1 MYKHILV
8 PTDGSKLSRKAVKAA
23 ARLAKVVGAKLT
35 GAYVTTPYTPAM
47 YGEAAVYV
55 PAMSPVRFKEM
66 AEKEANNALAMV
78 EAEARAAGIK
88 WATASTTNSQPW
100 QGIIKLAGAKK
111 CDLIVMASHGRSG
124 LSGLLLGS
132 ETIKVLTHSKIP
144 VLVYR

>member
-66 AEKEANNALAMV
+66 AEKEANKALAMV